1 MIGAPKHAAL
11 LILLLL
17 MGLTAMAQRPTRSWD
32 GKYYYDDDFMD
43 GWVLVI
49 NERTQKPDTLH
60 GYVKQY
66 MPYDDIKSCNQ
77 VIFKKRLRDPK
88 TKYGADDVLAYYRYD
103 ELYKQKKLP
112 NGKTGL
118 VKCIEDGKVRLW
130 SYYGKKMSMDLSSNL
145 SFSTEKEL
153 VQYDYIS
160 KDGEMERI
168 DWDDPYGHYTLKI
181 YVADRVNMD
190 TEGFKEGM
198 TMQDLLPIIKEYNS
212 HYPEYK

>member
-1 MIGAPKHAAL
+1 MIDSSKKT
-11 LILLLL
+11 LLLL
-17 MGLTAMAQRPTRSWD
+17 MLLCTSFSAWAQKPTRSWD

-43 GWVLVI
+43 GWILVI
-49 NERTQKPDTLH
+49 NEKTQKPDTLH

-77 VIFKKRLRDPK
+77 VIFKKRLSDGR
-88 TKYGADDVLAYYRYD
+88 TKYDAADVLEYYRYD

-112 NGKTGL
+112 NGKIGL
-118 VKCIEDGKVRLW
+118 LKCIENGKVRVW
-130 SYYGKKMSMDLSSNL
+130 SYYGKKMSMDLGSNL

-168 DWDDPYGHYTLKI
+168 DWDDPYGHFTLKI
-181 YVADRVNMD
+181 YVADRTDID
-190 TEGFKEGM
+190 TKAFKANM
-198 TMQDLLPIIKEYNS
+198 TMEDLLPVIKEYNK
-212 HYPEYK
+212 HYPEFR